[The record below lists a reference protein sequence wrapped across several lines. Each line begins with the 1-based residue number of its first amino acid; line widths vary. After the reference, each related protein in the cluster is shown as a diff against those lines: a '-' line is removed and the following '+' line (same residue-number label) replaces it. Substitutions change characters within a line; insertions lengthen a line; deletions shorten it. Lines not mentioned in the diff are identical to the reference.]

1 MPMFKKDDVV
11 KLKMVIPSGAIQKMT
26 MSEEG
31 TVSCL
36 IEWVDE
42 KGNTQQRWFDEEL
55 LELA

>member
-11 KLKMVIPSGAIQKMT
+11 KLKMVVPSGPIQKMM
-26 MSEEG
+26 MSDDG

-42 KGNTQQRWFDEEL
+42 NGITQQRWFNEEL
-55 LELA
+55 LEVA